1 MMFVEAMEEL
11 KNLEVISLMRPL
23 LECDDVTLVTSPGVT
38 LVVDMVVVG
47 TAGNIKLL
55 LMIIESKN

>member
-1 MMFVEAMEEL
+1 
-11 KNLEVISLMRPL
+11 
-23 LECDDVTLVTSPGVT
+23 VTSPGVT

-55 LMIIESKN
+55 LMIIGSKN